1 VSDHFWLDP
10 DYEAQVE
17 AQSVRLKLST
27 LYPGYPMT
35 LGSALIE
42 AVAGI
47 VLIGIV
53 AITFYALFEPAILAR
68 ISGVNVD
75 ATVVSCE
82 FTPSIGKGRNSIQ
95 FTFTYKLPDGSIT
108 QPIYGTPAFFDIV
121 GHTCEEFPI
130 GSVLQISYQ
139 RDGRSAPYVSDSRL
153 ANPLWETVGQVIIFI
168 FGFGFCVLYFANG
181 VAKVIR
187 FPVCVWQ
194 MLVMDV
200 KGKLYSGEVVRC
212 TRESLGDTN
221 QRLEEWTLTY
231 KFSTPQSTEIIGK
244 QRARNSGLLKRS
256 LPEPGISV
264 TVVYANDHT
273 YCVL

>member
-108 QPIYGTPAFFDIV
+108 QPISGMPTYFDAFP
-121 GHTCEEFPI
+121 HTCTEFPI

-153 ANPLWETVGQVIIFI
+153 ANPLWETVAVIVVFL
-168 FGFGFCVLYFANG
+168 FGIGFFVWYFVTGAAN
-181 VAKVIR
+181 VIR
-187 FPVCVWQ
+187 FPVCIWQ
-194 MLVMDV
+194 AVIMDA
-200 KGKLYSGEVVRC
+200 KGKLYSGQVIRC
-212 TRESLGDTN
+212 TRKHVGSES
-221 QRLEEWTLTY
+221 QRSEEWALTY
-231 KFSTPQSTEIIGK
+231 KFSTPQGTEIIGK
-244 QRARNSGLLKRS
+244 QRARSRDLLKRS
-256 LPEPGISV
+256 LPEPGMSV